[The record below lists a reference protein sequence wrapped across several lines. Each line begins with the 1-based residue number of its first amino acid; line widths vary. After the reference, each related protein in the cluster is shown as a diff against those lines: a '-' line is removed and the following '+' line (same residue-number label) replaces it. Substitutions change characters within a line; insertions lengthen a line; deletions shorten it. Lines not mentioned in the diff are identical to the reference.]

1 MGASAP
7 PSGDA
12 MPIPMPAVDAGQRD
26 SEQYSD
32 RELGGLMNTAAFI
45 AVAVGYLLAL
55 LTAPRPTLL
64 GVVLLTAGAFAWL
77 WVYRRLPVGSD
88 AAAISPAL
96 MALLIV
102 ITLLVEQL
110 LWLGMGYDWLLPFVT
125 ASLIALCYPARRAL
139 PLVGLLALLS
149 SLTLVAHDH
158 GDGLA
163 TVAQEQIELIP
174 GFAFVFAFSVAV
186 RWQREQ
192 RERAEALVAELE
204 DAQRQLQT
212 YATEVEELTVARER
226 NRIAREIHDTLGHYL
241 TLLAVQLETATKLEQ
256 RGDPRLRAE
265 LVEARR
271 VAAECLA
278 EVRRSVAALRPADPT
293 ATSFDRA
300 LERLVAEFEAAQPE
314 TEVALDVEGP
324 TQSLPAELRIALYR
338 AAQESLTNIRKHAQ
352 ASKVLLRVRAE
363 PTCAELVALDNGEGA
378 VAAADGHEP
387 GFGLLGMRERIE
399 LLGGTV
405 SARPEPERG
414 WRVEVRIPIP
424 PEAARPPDAEG
435 PLASQASHEGVPASA
450 GAPAEG

>member
-1 MGASAP
+1 MRA
-7 PSGDA
+7 
-12 MPIPMPAVDAGQRD
+12 PMPTGNTGQRD
-26 SEQYSD
+26 AEQYAD
-32 RELGGLMNTAAFI
+32 RELGGLMNACAFI

-55 LTAPRPTLL
+55 LTAPRPTLP
-64 GVVLLTAGAFAWL
+64 GVALLTAGTLAWL
-77 WVYRRLPVGSD
+77 WAYRRLPVGP
-88 AAAISPAL
+88 AGVVVPPAL
-96 MALLIV
+96 MALLIA

-158 GDGLA
+158 GDGLT

-204 DAQRQLQT
+204 DAQRQLQA

-293 ATSFDRA
+293 ATSFDQA

-324 TQSLPAELRIALYR
+324 TQALPAELRVALYR
-338 AAQESLTNIRKHAQ
+338 AAQESLTNIRKHAH

-363 PTCAELVALDNGEGA
+363 PACAELVALDNGEGA
-378 VAAADGHEP
+378 IAAADGHEP

-424 PEAARPPDAEG
+424 PEVAPDMRESA
-435 PLASQASHEGVPASA
+435 PATPRASQAVQTSHEGVPASA